1 MGGQKKEQKSKK
13 ILPLGVGAVLG
24 TGAAVFGGCRWLF
37 NYAIERKQWNVHGL
51 MYRLLEGNG
60 EPDPYYKEV
69 DKAEEELKK
78 LLYEP
83 VTLQSVD
90 GKTLRGRF
98 YSGKEGVQDVFLAVH
113 GCRNRGT
120 REYSFLSSYYRKA
133 GVPFL
138 LIDLRACGDS
148 EGDYMT
154 YGWKES
160 EDLLLWI
167 SWLIG
172 KCGESCRIFLH
183 GISMGAGTVLMTGE
197 RELPEQ
203 VAGVIADCGYT
214 SACDEFSYQMK
225 KCFHLPVTAP
235 ILFLTNLISKRKAG
249 FDIRKA
255 APVEAVKKSKVPHLF
270 IHGEEDDY
278 VPFYMMEELYQA
290 CAAPKWKVAV
300 PGAVHARSYYVN
312 PELYKESVEKFR
324 AVTR

>member
-1 MGGQKKEQKSKK
+1 MSRQNKEKKNKK
-13 ILPLGVGAVLG
+13 MVPLGTGMALGAGAAVLG
-24 TGAAVFGGCRWLF
+24 ACRWLF
-37 NYAIERKQWNVHGL
+37 NYAIERKRWNLHGV

-60 EPDPYYKEV
+60 EPDPYYQEV
-69 DKAEEELKK
+69 DRAEEELEKIP
-78 LLYEP
+78 YEP
-83 VTLQSVD
+83 VSLISID
-90 GKTLRGRF
+90 GKKLKGRF
-98 YSGKEGVQDVFLAVH
+98 YPGQEGVQDVFLAVH
-113 GCRNRGT
+113 GCRNHGT

-183 GISMGAGTVLMTGE
+183 GISMGAGTVLMTGDK
-197 RELPEQ
+197 ELPEQ
-203 VAGVIADCGYT
+203 VAGVVADCGYT
-214 SACDEFSYQMK
+214 SACDEFAYQIK
-225 KCFHLPVTAP
+225 KCFHMPMAAP
-235 ILFLTNLISKRKAG
+235 ILFLTNLISKKKAG

-255 APVEAVKKSKVPHLF
+255 APIEAVKTCKVPHLF
-270 IHGEEDDY
+270 IHGDKDDY
-278 VPFYMMEELYQA
+278 VPYYMMDELYEA
-290 CAAPKWKVAV
+290 CNARKWKVTV

-312 PELYKESVEKFR
+312 PELYEESLEKFR
-324 AVTR
+324 KEV